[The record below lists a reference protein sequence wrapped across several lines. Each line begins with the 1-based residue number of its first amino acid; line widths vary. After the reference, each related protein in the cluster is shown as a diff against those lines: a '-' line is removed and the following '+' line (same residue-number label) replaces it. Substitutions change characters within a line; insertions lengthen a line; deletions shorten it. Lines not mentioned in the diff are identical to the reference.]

1 MDRIVLDTDVASL
14 LFKDALPASLFS
26 KLVGRQLLLTWVT
39 YGEMN
44 RWPYAR
50 SWGNPRRAA
59 LDAWLEGKPILPGTK
74 GVARKWGEVVAYAD
88 QRGRPRPVN
97 DSWIASCCLAYD
109 LPLATLNISDF
120 QDFAEY
126 EGLRLVTA

>member
-14 LFKDALPASLFS
+14 LFKDALPPSLFS
-26 KLVGRQLLLTWVT
+26 QLVGRQLLLTWVT
-39 YGEMN
+39 YGEIS

-59 LDAWLEGKPILPGTK
+59 LDTWLLGKPVLPGTK

-97 DSWIASCCLAYD
+97 DSWIAACCLAYD
-109 LPLATLNISDF
+109 LPLATLNTADF
-120 QDFAEY
+120 QDFTEY
-126 EGLRLVTA
+126 EGLRLITA